1 VLAKFSGMDNRAD
14 TCFLD
19 RKEGFSAANLLLG
32 KGGYLYV
39 STEGRQRK
47 GFYGLVSKLKP

>member
-39 STEGRQRK
+39 STEGRPSK